1 MNQKT
6 RSGLVWL
13 LVLALIVSVLASS
26 VAMVSRMRYFVLVE
40 DVKSMIQEQE
50 GIAVDAQRLVFA
62 GKQLADSCTLA
73 ECNVQEESTLTLAL
87 RIVGGGKVHGSL
99 TRAGKVRNQTPKVEA
114 QEKPKSHVGRA
125 KVRIDPMVM
134 NCVSL
139 TL

>member
-1 MNQKT
+1 
-6 RSGLVWL
+6 
-13 LVLALIVSVLASS
+13 
-26 VAMVSRMRYFVLVE
+26 
-40 DVKSMIQEQE
+40 MIQEQE
-50 GIAVDAQRLVFA
+50 GIAMNAQRLVFA

-125 KVRIDPMVM
+125 KVRIDPVVI

-139 TL
+139 TLQKRQQYNRRYVNVVLAPGAKRVGPNNFAARQARLEAAAKKE

>member
-1 MNQKT
+1 MHIFVDTLNGTLFGWKWVYILGKSAFT
-6 RSGLVWL
+6 VKSTT
-13 LVLALIVSVLASS
+13 LI
-26 VAMVSRMRYFVLVE
+26 E

-50 GIAVDAQRLVFA
+50 GIAMNAQRLVFA
-62 GKQLADSCTLA
+62 GKQLADSCTLD

-125 KVRIDPMVM
+125 KVWID
-134 NCVSL
+134 SL
-139 TL
+139 VVKRVNLML

>member
-1 MNQKT
+1 
-6 RSGLVWL
+6 
-13 LVLALIVSVLASS
+13 
-26 VAMVSRMRYFVLVE
+26 
-40 DVKSMIQEQE
+40 MIQEQE

-73 ECNVQEESTLTLAL
+73 DYNVQEESTLTLAL

-125 KVRIDPMVM
+125 KVIIEQTVL
-134 NCVSL
+134 NCVYL
-139 TL
+139 MLQKRQQYNRRYVNVVLAPGAKRVGPNNFAARQARMEAAAKKE